1 MKNKNLA
8 IVLTIGLL
16 VLVGGAYFVFSS
28 KREAPESITPEP
40 QIVPEEKINTLSADD
55 IGLILTTG
63 NNNRKVIMEVANIGD
78 ISSLDYELSYM
89 SKGDIPRGAIGHI
102 DIKSKT
108 RPVRQEIVLGTCSD
122 VCHYDEDVSDIKL
135 ILKVAKIDGT
145 ISQVEKSLEL

>member
-16 VLVGGAYFVFSS
+16 VLVGGAYFVVSS
-28 KREAPESITPEP
+28 KKEAPESITPEP